1 MIVDRQGRR
10 FRNLRISLTSACNYA
25 CTYCVPNGKRLVAAQ
40 DELSAEAM
48 VRGVAYLIEAAGIE
62 RLRITGGEP
71 LISHKL
77 DTFMRDVGRLGL
89 GDISLTTNGQLLA
102 RKLPLLL
109 DAGIARINVSLDT
122 LDPEAFRRIARGGD
136 LATRGLYA
144 LNVSSY
150 NIGCFVLPFVQ
161 SFLPPEALVGVSMF
175 DAGNCPVNSGVA
187 YAIVSARSSGQRVRL
202 GFVLDKLVHSV
213 PFMTYLTLMVLSILG
228 ITLPEP
234 VYQVASTVGG
244 ANTFLAMLMIGML
257 FEVRVEKEDR
267 RLILEILAVRYGCSL
282 AMAALVWVLPLP
294 LLIRQVSVLAMMAPI
309 PSVTMV
315 YCEKCGCKPSLYG
328 VLNSLS
334 IAVSLLLTFPL
345 LLVLHL

>member
-1 MIVDRQGRR
+1 METILVKAAGLALMIFAGYG
-10 FRNLRISLTSACNYA
+10 L
-25 CTYCVPNGKRLVAAQ
+25 KRLGVFRTEDAKVISRIVVHLTLPAA
-40 DELSAEAM
+40 L
-48 VRGVAYLIEAAGIE
+48 
-62 RLRITGGEP
+62 ITGFRTFHFDASYLA
-71 LISHKL
+71 LIVIALVSNFAL
-77 DTFMRDVGRLGL
+77 LGVGL
-89 GDISLTTNGQLLA
+89 
-102 RKLPLLL
+102 
-109 DAGIARINVSLDT
+109 
-122 LDPEAFRRIARGGD
+122 RRTRGGN

-244 ANTFLAMLMIGML
+244 ANTFLAMVMIGML
-257 FEVRVEKEDR
+257 FEVRVEREDR

>member
-1 MIVDRQGRR
+1 METILVKAAGLALMIFAGYG
-10 FRNLRISLTSACNYA
+10 L
-25 CTYCVPNGKRLVAAQ
+25 KRLGVFRTEDAKVISRIVVHLTLPAA
-40 DELSAEAM
+40 L
-48 VRGVAYLIEAAGIE
+48 
-62 RLRITGGEP
+62 ITGFRTFHFDASYLA
-71 LISHKL
+71 LIVIALVSNFAL
-77 DTFMRDVGRLGL
+77 LGVGL
-89 GDISLTTNGQLLA
+89 
-102 RKLPLLL
+102 
-109 DAGIARINVSLDT
+109 
-122 LDPEAFRRIARGGD
+122 RRTRGGD

-244 ANTFLAMLMIGML
+244 ANTFLAMVMIGML
-257 FEVRVEKEDR
+257 FEVRVEREDR

-282 AMAALVWVLPLP
+282 AMATLVWVLPLP

>member
-1 MIVDRQGRR
+1 METILVKAAGLALMIFAGYG
-10 FRNLRISLTSACNYA
+10 L
-25 CTYCVPNGKRLVAAQ
+25 KRLGVFRTEDAKVISRIVVHLTLPAA
-40 DELSAEAM
+40 L
-48 VRGVAYLIEAAGIE
+48 
-62 RLRITGGEP
+62 ITGFRTFHFDASYLA
-71 LISHKL
+71 LIVIALVSNFAL
-77 DTFMRDVGRLGL
+77 LGVGL
-89 GDISLTTNGQLLA
+89 
-102 RKLPLLL
+102 
-109 DAGIARINVSLDT
+109 
-122 LDPEAFRRIARGGD
+122 RRTRGGD

-175 DAGNCPVNSGVA
+175 DAGNCPVNSGIA

-244 ANTFLAMLMIGML
+244 ANTFLAMVMIGML
-257 FEVRVEKEDR
+257 FEVRVEREDR

>member
-1 MIVDRQGRR
+1 METILVKAAGLALMIFAGYG
-10 FRNLRISLTSACNYA
+10 L
-25 CTYCVPNGKRLVAAQ
+25 KRLGVFRTEDAKVISRIVVHLTLPAA
-40 DELSAEAM
+40 L
-48 VRGVAYLIEAAGIE
+48 
-62 RLRITGGEP
+62 ITGFRTFHFDASYLA
-71 LISHKL
+71 LIVIALVSNFAL
-77 DTFMRDVGRLGL
+77 LGVGL
-89 GDISLTTNGQLLA
+89 
-102 RKLPLLL
+102 
-109 DAGIARINVSLDT
+109 
-122 LDPEAFRRIARGGD
+122 RRTRGGN

-244 ANTFLAMLMIGML
+244 ANTFLAMVMIGML

>member
-1 MIVDRQGRR
+1 METILVKAAGLALMIFAGYG
-10 FRNLRISLTSACNYA
+10 L
-25 CTYCVPNGKRLVAAQ
+25 KRLGVFRTEDAKVISRIVVHLTLPAA
-40 DELSAEAM
+40 L
-48 VRGVAYLIEAAGIE
+48 
-62 RLRITGGEP
+62 ITGFRTFHFDASYLA
-71 LISHKL
+71 LIVIALVSNFAL
-77 DTFMRDVGRLGL
+77 LGVGL
-89 GDISLTTNGQLLA
+89 
-102 RKLPLLL
+102 
-109 DAGIARINVSLDT
+109 
-122 LDPEAFRRIARGGD
+122 RRTRGGD

-213 PFMTYLTLMVLSILG
+213 PFMTYLTLMVLSTLR

-234 VYQVASTVGG
+234 LYQVASTVGG
-244 ANTFLAMLMIGML
+244 ANTFLAMVMIGML
-257 FEVRVEKEDR
+257 FEVRVEREDR

>member
-1 MIVDRQGRR
+1 METILVKAAGLALMIFAGYG
-10 FRNLRISLTSACNYA
+10 L
-25 CTYCVPNGKRLVAAQ
+25 KRLGVFRTEDAKVISRIVVHLTLPAA
-40 DELSAEAM
+40 L
-48 VRGVAYLIEAAGIE
+48 
-62 RLRITGGEP
+62 ITGFRTFHFDASYLA
-71 LISHKL
+71 LIVIALVSNFAL
-77 DTFMRDVGRLGL
+77 LGVG
-89 GDISLTTNGQLLA
+89 LL
-102 RKLPLLL
+102 R
-109 DAGIARINVSLDT
+109 T
-122 LDPEAFRRIARGGD
+122 RGGD

-244 ANTFLAMLMIGML
+244 ANTFLAMVMIGML
-257 FEVRVEKEDR
+257 FEVRVEREDR

>member
-1 MIVDRQGRR
+1 METILVKAAGLALMIFAGYG
-10 FRNLRISLTSACNYA
+10 L
-25 CTYCVPNGKRLVAAQ
+25 KRLGVFRTEDAKVISRIVVHLTLPAA
-40 DELSAEAM
+40 L
-48 VRGVAYLIEAAGIE
+48 
-62 RLRITGGEP
+62 ITGFRTFHFDASYLA
-71 LISHKL
+71 LIVIALVSNFAL
-77 DTFMRDVGRLGL
+77 LGVGL
-89 GDISLTTNGQLLA
+89 
-102 RKLPLLL
+102 
-109 DAGIARINVSLDT
+109 
-122 LDPEAFRRIARGGD
+122 RRTRGGD

-213 PFMTYLTLMVLSILG
+213 PFMTYLILMVLSILG

-244 ANTFLAMLMIGML
+244 ANTFLAMVMIGML
-257 FEVRVEKEDR
+257 FEVRVEREDR

>member
-1 MIVDRQGRR
+1 METILVKAAGLALMIFAGYG
-10 FRNLRISLTSACNYA
+10 L
-25 CTYCVPNGKRLVAAQ
+25 KRLGVFRTEDAKVISRIVVHLTLPAA
-40 DELSAEAM
+40 L
-48 VRGVAYLIEAAGIE
+48 
-62 RLRITGGEP
+62 ITGFRTFHFDASYLA
-71 LISHKL
+71 LIVIALVSNFAL
-77 DTFMRDVGRLGL
+77 LGVGL
-89 GDISLTTNGQLLA
+89 
-102 RKLPLLL
+102 
-109 DAGIARINVSLDT
+109 
-122 LDPEAFRRIARGGD
+122 RRTRGGD

-213 PFMTYLTLMVLSILG
+213 PFVTYLTLMVLSILG

-244 ANTFLAMLMIGML
+244 ANTFLAMVMIGML
-257 FEVRVEKEDR
+257 FEVRVEREDR

-334 IAVSLLLTFPL
+334 IAVSFLLTFPL

>member
-1 MIVDRQGRR
+1 METILVKAAGLALMIFAGYG
-10 FRNLRISLTSACNYA
+10 L
-25 CTYCVPNGKRLVAAQ
+25 KRLGVFRTEDAKVISRIVVHLTLPAA
-40 DELSAEAM
+40 L
-48 VRGVAYLIEAAGIE
+48 
-62 RLRITGGEP
+62 ITGFRTFHFDASYLA
-71 LISHKL
+71 LIVIALVSNFAL
-77 DTFMRDVGRLGL
+77 LGVGL
-89 GDISLTTNGQLLA
+89 
-102 RKLPLLL
+102 
-109 DAGIARINVSLDT
+109 
-122 LDPEAFRRIARGGD
+122 RRTRGGD
-136 LATRGLYA
+136 LAARGLYA

-244 ANTFLAMLMIGML
+244 ANTFLAMVMIGML

-294 LLIRQVSVLAMMAPI
+294 LLIRQVSALAMMAPI

>member
-1 MIVDRQGRR
+1 MIFAGYG
-10 FRNLRISLTSACNYA
+10 L
-25 CTYCVPNGKRLVAAQ
+25 KRLGVFRTEDAKVISRIVVHLTLPAA
-40 DELSAEAM
+40 L
-48 VRGVAYLIEAAGIE
+48 
-62 RLRITGGEP
+62 ITGFRTFHFDASYLA
-71 LISHKL
+71 LIVIALVSNFAL
-77 DTFMRDVGRLGL
+77 LGVGL
-89 GDISLTTNGQLLA
+89 
-102 RKLPLLL
+102 
-109 DAGIARINVSLDT
+109 
-122 LDPEAFRRIARGGD
+122 RRTRGGD

-244 ANTFLAMLMIGML
+244 ANTFLAMVMIGML
-257 FEVRVEKEDR
+257 FEVRVEREDR

>member
-1 MIVDRQGRR
+1 METILVKAAGLALMIFAGYG
-10 FRNLRISLTSACNYA
+10 L
-25 CTYCVPNGKRLVAAQ
+25 KRLGVFRTEDAKVISRIVVHLTLPAA
-40 DELSAEAM
+40 L
-48 VRGVAYLIEAAGIE
+48 
-62 RLRITGGEP
+62 ITGFRTFHFDASYLA
-71 LISHKL
+71 LIVIALVSNFAL
-77 DTFMRDVGRLGL
+77 LGVGL
-89 GDISLTTNGQLLA
+89 
-102 RKLPLLL
+102 
-109 DAGIARINVSLDT
+109 
-122 LDPEAFRRIARGGD
+122 RRTRGGD

-202 GFVLDKLVHSV
+202 GFVLDKLVHYV

-244 ANTFLAMLMIGML
+244 ANTFLAMVMIGML
-257 FEVRVEKEDR
+257 FEVRVEREDR

>member
-1 MIVDRQGRR
+1 METILVKAAGLALMIFAGYG
-10 FRNLRISLTSACNYA
+10 L
-25 CTYCVPNGKRLVAAQ
+25 KRLGVFRTEDAKVISRIVVHLTLPAA
-40 DELSAEAM
+40 L
-48 VRGVAYLIEAAGIE
+48 
-62 RLRITGGEP
+62 ITGFRTFHFDASYLA
-71 LISHKL
+71 LIVIALVSNFAL
-77 DTFMRDVGRLGL
+77 LGVGL
-89 GDISLTTNGQLLA
+89 
-102 RKLPLLL
+102 
-109 DAGIARINVSLDT
+109 
-122 LDPEAFRRIARGGD
+122 RRTRGGD

-244 ANTFLAMLMIGML
+244 ANTFLAMVMIGMMV
-257 FEVRVEKEDR
+257 EVRVEREDR

-315 YCEKCGCKPSLYG
+315 YCGKCGCKPSLYG

>member
-1 MIVDRQGRR
+1 METLLVKAAGLALMIFAGYG
-10 FRNLRISLTSACNYA
+10 L
-25 CTYCVPNGKRLVAAQ
+25 KRLGVFRTEDAKVISRIVVHLTLPAA
-40 DELSAEAM
+40 L
-48 VRGVAYLIEAAGIE
+48 
-62 RLRITGGEP
+62 ITGFRTFHFDASYLA
-71 LISHKL
+71 LIVIALVSNFAL
-77 DTFMRDVGRLGL
+77 LGVGL
-89 GDISLTTNGQLLA
+89 
-102 RKLPLLL
+102 
-109 DAGIARINVSLDT
+109 
-122 LDPEAFRRIARGGD
+122 RRTRGGD

-244 ANTFLAMLMIGML
+244 ANTFLAMVMIGML
-257 FEVRVEKEDR
+257 FEVRVEREDR

>member
-1 MIVDRQGRR
+1 METILVKAAGLALMIFAGYG
-10 FRNLRISLTSACNYA
+10 L
-25 CTYCVPNGKRLVAAQ
+25 KRLGVFRTEDAKVISRIVVHLTLPAA
-40 DELSAEAM
+40 L
-48 VRGVAYLIEAAGIE
+48 
-62 RLRITGGEP
+62 ITGFRTFHFDASYLA
-71 LISHKL
+71 LIVIALVSNFAL
-77 DTFMRDVGRLGL
+77 LGVGL
-89 GDISLTTNGQLLA
+89 
-102 RKLPLLL
+102 
-109 DAGIARINVSLDT
+109 
-122 LDPEAFRRIARGGD
+122 RRTRGGD

-244 ANTFLAMLMIGML
+244 ANTFLAMVMIGML
-257 FEVRVEKEDR
+257 FEVRVEREDR
-267 RLILEILAVRYGCSL
+267 RLILEILAVRYCCSL

>member
-1 MIVDRQGRR
+1 METILVKAAGLALMIFAGYG
-10 FRNLRISLTSACNYA
+10 L
-25 CTYCVPNGKRLVAAQ
+25 KRLGVFRTEDAKVISRIVVHLTLPAA
-40 DELSAEAM
+40 L
-48 VRGVAYLIEAAGIE
+48 
-62 RLRITGGEP
+62 ITGFRTFHFDASYLA
-71 LISHKL
+71 LIVIALVSNFAL
-77 DTFMRDVGRLGL
+77 LGVGL
-89 GDISLTTNGQLLA
+89 
-102 RKLPLLL
+102 
-109 DAGIARINVSLDT
+109 
-122 LDPEAFRRIARGGD
+122 RRTRGGN